1 MSKPKQE
8 PVSCP
13 LCGGA
18 ADRGCLYGADRN
30 SLLWMNGEASW
41 FKNLASVFGAGEIV
55 GENGIFKGCHADGI
69 RCLSCRK
76 IVMNF

>member
-18 ADRGCLYGADRN
+18 ADRGCLYGGDHGGL
-30 SLLWMNGEASW
+30 SWFNGEASW